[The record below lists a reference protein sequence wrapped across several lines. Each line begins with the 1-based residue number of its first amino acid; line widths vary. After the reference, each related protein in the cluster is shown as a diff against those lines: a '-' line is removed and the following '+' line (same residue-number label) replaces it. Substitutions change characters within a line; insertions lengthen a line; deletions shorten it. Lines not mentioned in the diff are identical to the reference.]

1 MKTLKR
7 MCSRYATL
15 QNCRTIINNKDM
27 ITLRG
32 IDPKMIAN
40 NLESSILIHPGEM
53 IKDEIES
60 RGMTQKKL
68 ADMTGI
74 APSVLNE
81 VLNGKRS
88 VTTEYALLIEA
99 ALDIDADMWIG
110 LQADY
115 DKQKARNDKSFIKR
129 LEEIRKYAAVL

>member
-1 MKTLKR
+1 
-7 MCSRYATL
+7 
-15 QNCRTIINNKDM
+15 M

-32 IDPKMIAN
+32 IDPKMISN
-40 NLESSILIHPGEM
+40 NLESSMLIHPGEM
-53 IKDEIES
+53 MKDEIES

-68 ADMTGI
+68 AEMTGI

-99 ALDIDADMWIG
+99 VLGIDADIWIG

-115 DKQKARNDKSFIKR
+115 DKQKACHDASFIKR
-129 LEEIRKYAAVL
+129 LEEIRKYAALL

>member
-1 MKTLKR
+1 
-7 MCSRYATL
+7 
-15 QNCRTIINNKDM
+15 M

-32 IDPKMIAN
+32 IDPRMIAN
-40 NLESSILIHPGEM
+40 NLESSMLIHPGEM

-99 ALDIDADMWIG
+99 ALDIDADIWIG

-115 DKQKARNDKSFIKR
+115 DKQKARHDKSFIKR